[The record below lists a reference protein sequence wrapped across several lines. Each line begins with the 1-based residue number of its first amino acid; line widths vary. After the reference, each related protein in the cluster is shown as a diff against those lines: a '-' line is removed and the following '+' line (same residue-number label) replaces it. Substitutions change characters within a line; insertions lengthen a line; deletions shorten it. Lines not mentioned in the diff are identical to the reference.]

1 MRRRP
6 CPSAGTG
13 TASRSRK
20 RLLRRHRP
28 RRRVPDTFSGD
39 SKIADVVGRLG
50 DRGRDL
56 LRRHGYDVGE
66 GFVDVLS
73 QYQTLEH
80 AYRGE
85 RIRDLTGLLAALNTD
100 Q

>member
-1 MRRRP
+1 MP
-6 CPSAGTG
+6 DAFG
-13 TASRSRK
+13 
-20 RLLRRHRP
+20 
-28 RRRVPDTFSGD
+28 PDT
-39 SKIADVVGRLG
+39 KVVEVVGRLG
-50 DRGRDL
+50 NRGRDL

-73 QYQTLEH
+73 QYQSLEH

-85 RIRDLTGLLAALNTD
+85 RLRDLTGLLAELNSA

>member
-1 MRRRP
+1 M
-6 CPSAGTG
+6 
-13 TASRSRK
+13 
-20 RLLRRHRP
+20 
-28 RRRVPDTFSGD
+28 PDAAFTPE
-39 SKIADVVGRLG
+39 SKIVDVVGRLG

-56 LRRHGYDVGE
+56 LRRHGYDVGD

-80 AYRGE
+80 AYRVE
-85 RIRDLTGLLAALNTD
+85 RIRDLKSLIGELNTP

>member
-1 MRRRP
+1 MP
-6 CPSAGTG
+6 EPFG
-13 TASRSRK
+13 
-20 RLLRRHRP
+20 P
-28 RRRVPDTFSGD
+28 E
-39 SKIADVVGRLG
+39 SKVRDVVSRLG

-80 AYRGE
+80 AARTE
-85 RIRDLTGLLAALNTD
+85 RLRDLKALMGELNSA

>member
-1 MRRRP
+1 M
-6 CPSAGTG
+6 
-13 TASRSRK
+13 
-20 RLLRRHRP
+20 
-28 RRRVPDTFSGD
+28 PDAFGPE
-39 SKIADVVGRLG
+39 SKVRDVLARLG
-50 DRGRDL
+50 GRGRDV

-80 AYRGE
+80 AEQTDRL
-85 RIRDLTGLLAALNTD
+85 RDLAGLLAKLNSA

>member
-1 MRRRP
+1 
-6 CPSAGTG
+6 
-13 TASRSRK
+13 
-20 RLLRRHRP
+20 
-28 RRRVPDTFSGD
+28 VPESFGPE
-39 SKIADVVGRLG
+39 SKIRDVLARLG
-50 DRGRDL
+50 ERGHEL

-80 AYRGE
+80 AWRAE
-85 RIRDLTGLLAALNTD
+85 RLRDLESLVTELNSA

>member
-1 MRRRP
+1 
-6 CPSAGTG
+6 
-13 TASRSRK
+13 
-20 RLLRRHRP
+20 
-28 RRRVPDTFSGD
+28 VPDAAFTSE

-56 LRRHGYDVGE
+56 LRRHGYDVGD

-80 AYRGE
+80 AYRVE
-85 RIRDLTGLLAALNTD
+85 RIRDLKGLIAELNTH

>member
-1 MRRRP
+1 VP
-6 CPSAGTG
+6 EALSAE
-13 TASRSRK
+13 
-20 RLLRRHRP
+20 
-28 RRRVPDTFSGD
+28 
-39 SKIADVVGRLG
+39 SKVRDVLATRG

-56 LRRHGYDVGE
+56 LRKHGYDVGE

-80 AYRGE
+80 AARTE
-85 RIRDLTGLLAALNTD
+85 RLRDLNGLLAVLNTS

>member
-1 MRRRP
+1 M
-6 CPSAGTG
+6 
-13 TASRSRK
+13 
-20 RLLRRHRP
+20 
-28 RRRVPDTFSGD
+28 PDVAFTPE

-50 DRGRDL
+50 DSGREL
-56 LRRHGYDVGE
+56 LRKHGYDLGD

-80 AYRGE
+80 AYRVE
-85 RIRDLTGLLAALNTD
+85 RIRDLKGLLAELNTS